1 MDISLIKNGDIVNFD
16 MIRSG
21 IFGDQYKAAI
31 VSAVCDYNTARIVDP
46 DINAKH
52 SNFYPFFKDKVD
64 NVDNPA
70 IYKYMIL
77 QLDKTVSKLVVI
89 GFPWINQDSL
99 KTIETRYA
107 TVIIQNFQE
116 YHRAPLIDFL
126 ENLGT
131 TYQYTVSDE

>member
-1 MDISLIKNGDIVNFD
+1 MDISLIKDGDIVNFD

-21 IFGDQYKAAI
+21 IFGDQYKGAI
-31 VSAVCDYNTARIVDP
+31 VSAICDYNTARIVDP

-52 SNFYPFFKDKVD
+52 ANFYPFFRDKVD
-64 NVDNPA
+64 NVDNPT

-99 KTIETRYA
+99 KTIESRYA
-107 TVIIQNFQE
+107 TVIVQNFQE
-116 YHRAPLIDFL
+116 YHRAPLKDFL
-126 ENLGT
+126 ENLGV
-131 TYQYTVSDE
+131 TYQLVISDQ

>member
-1 MDISLIKNGDIVNFD
+1 MDIKLIKDGDIVNFD
-16 MIRSG
+16 MIKPG

-46 DINAKH
+46 DINSKH
-52 SNFYPFFKDKVD
+52 ANFYPFFKDSVD
-64 NVDNPA
+64 NVDNPN
-70 IYKYMIL
+70 IYKYLIL

-99 KTIETRYA
+99 KTIQTRYA

-116 YHRAPLIDFL
+116 YHRAPLVDFL
-126 ENLGT
+126 ENLGV
-131 TYQYTVSDE
+131 TYQYTVSDQ